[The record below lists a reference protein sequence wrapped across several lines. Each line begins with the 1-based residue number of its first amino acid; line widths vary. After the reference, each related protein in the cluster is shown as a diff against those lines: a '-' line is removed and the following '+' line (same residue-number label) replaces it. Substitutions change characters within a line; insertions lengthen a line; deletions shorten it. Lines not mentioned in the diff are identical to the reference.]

1 MDSALVRWRI
11 RARLEDGRL
20 PHGDIAG
27 LIETRG
33 DGHRC
38 DACGAAF
45 ETYERAH
52 SAVVIEDWVELW
64 FHRGCLQLWDA
75 ERHTAYRRST

>member
-1 MDSALVRWRI
+1 MDTALLRWLI
-11 RARLEDGRL
+11 RVRLEDGRL

-33 DGHRC
+33 EGHRC
-38 DACGAAF
+38 DACGTAF

-52 SAVVIEDWVELW
+52 SAVVIEDWTELW
-64 FHRGCLQLWDA
+64 FHRRVFNSGTPSDSPTIVS
-75 ERHTAYRRST
+75 RP